1 MDIILLH
8 DGIYTLVPLNY
19 DFDFT
24 VMNFFEYCDAF
35 REAMATFDEELN
47 RWITKNGQ
55 IFFGCL
61 ANS

>member
-8 DGIYTLVPLNY
+8 DAIYTLVTLKY
-19 DFDFT
+19 DLDCN

-47 RWITKNGQ
+47 RWVMKNGK
-55 IFFGCL
+55 IFFGCI